1 MKKLVLAVGIVLLLG
16 ADKADD
22 AKKLEGKWV
31 VKSAERGGKPV
42 DLDKEEHIP
51 QSLTFKGDKITMAGK
66 GREHSGTCKLGRDD
80 KLHTMD
86 LTPDDADSKD
96 RVMKALYSLKDDTL
110 TICVNEGKLDDR
122 PKEIS
127 AKEGSHCAVV
137 IFTREKAK

>member
-1 MKKLVLAVGIVLLLG
+1 MKKLVLAVGIVFLLG

-51 QSLTFKGDKITMAGK
+51 QSLTFKGDKVTMAGK
-66 GREHSGTCKLGRDD
+66 GREHSGTCKLGLED

-122 PKEIS
+122 PKEIA

-137 IFTREKAK
+137 VFTREKAK